1 MTEETME
8 DRVLVEVTVPAP
20 AAAVWAALRDRDQLM
35 QWFGWDTDSLG
46 AEVDWIFFDHA
57 QPDDANRVLHFGG
70 MPDRYEVITQ
80 GDQTVIRVVRSAPA
94 TEDDWNAVYEDMT
107 EGWISFTQQ
116 LAFLLARHVGQPRR
130 TIYLSGEPLGE
141 HALNGLAGVGL
152 DDVPAAGEPWA
163 GSVGPDVALSGT
175 VWHLGRHQ
183 GGLTVNEW
191 GDGLLIAH
199 NRGPNAKWAKGW
211 TSVTLTTY
219 GLNDAA
225 FTALQE
231 RWTAWWADNFKSR
244 PPEGL
249 EEGCG

>member
-1 MTEETME
+1 MTDQPME

-20 AAAVWAALRDRDQLM
+20 ADQVWAALRDRDQLM

-57 QPDDANRVLHFGG
+57 VPDDAAKVLNFGG
-70 MPDRYEVITQ
+70 MPDRYEVVADGENSI
-80 GDQTVIRVVRSAPA
+80 VRVVRSAPVSD
-94 TEDDWNAVYEDMT
+94 DDWNAVYEDMT

-130 TIYLSGEPLGE
+130 TIYLSGEPLGD
-141 HALNGLAGVGL
+141 HALNGLAGVGM
-152 DDVPAAGEPWA
+152 DDVPAQGEPWA
-163 GSVGPDVALSGT
+163 GVVGPDTLSGT

-183 GGLTVNEW
+183 GGLTVSEW

-199 NRGPNAKWAKGW
+199 NRGPNAKWTKGW
-211 TSVTLTTY
+211 TSLTVTTY
-219 GLNDAA
+219 GLDDAA
-225 FTALQE
+225 FGALQD
-231 RWTAWWADNFKSR
+231 RWTDWWAHNFRSR
-244 PPEGL
+244 PPEGM